1 MRKRNLSGGGTRCP
15 PLSSSVMADW
25 TASRSRFQDAEYKN
39 WLKTTLCLQLLRGGL
54 SQFLETETGIFHDK
68 LLSALSA
75 QSCQNNCQINSRGNQ
90 FIKVPNLCPVCNN
103 WIREILSHHNNN
115 KGRIY
120 WNNCTPYCWAKEK
133 WEVAKV
139 YMPNGNTKHS
149 AVNEFD
155 ISAVLNYMS
164 NCKHFTNMVK
174 NTRLKEVTNV
184 RNQMMHSATM
194 KVSTQD
200 MMTHISKVQA
210 VLKELQTRVP
220 ELKEI
225 DNEIV
230 KLQTTE
236 LNLFFEETKPELP
249 DGMQVISSVLDKQ
262 KLHDL
267 EQQILKE
274 KIEILTLRLEET
286 KDGAVNQKELCELKE
301 FLENNKDLL
310 ELLNPYMAKLDEI
323 QVKVT
328 QHDEQ
333 LDVLEVKVG
342 RLEKISDEPIFS
354 VPVVKNKNHLLEIAQ
369 EKHWPMPEFSS
380 IRHAHGYIG
389 EVTVNGKKYTGSK
402 VLPNIKAAHQEVS
415 KIALLM
421 LEENTDASSTEEEL
435 LNTSKTG
442 PSLFFVRVT
451 VHLKIK
457 CELPDIYSEEGTAE
471 NAAYEKFAK
480 MFNMETSS
488 EGKHKLTV
496 VEFCNKSGF
505 NVPNVITQEIKENK
519 FKSVLWICG
528 PFRFQNKVGCYKKK
542 EAEQDA
548 AKEALTCLTRVL
560 QWNGVCDKGNY
571 KGKLLELLAQTPQGQ
586 AMFESVDGENMCTQ
600 DTKVTVP
607 KDHVSDTS
615 QTESAQLLPNYE
627 PQQVPAVPPGF
638 FAVVCITLNK
648 IIELPETFPMEE
660 EAIHSIYRD
669 LHLKLGLECPNSDKA
684 GCSAKQKIQSFF
696 KEYVSKQPEEICV
709 SLAEKMFQ
717 CKLDI
722 SGQYKFCGKEP
733 SPKKQMAEQEA
744 ARNALFHLRGILGS
758 DGVCNDKNYKG
769 MLQVLL
775 ERQRQAKPTY
785 TSLSCD
791 GKKEEDV
798 TDKDISTNAVVPPR
812 NDEDSTASLPSISAA
827 SMEDVPASQAKV
839 KKLQTE
845 SSTSTGEGFRVS
857 VCFTLQKIIELPE
870 TFNDKEEARRA
881 IYQDLFRKL
890 DLLAPESETIG
901 YDKEQT
907 VADFLKKYSSN
918 QPAVIWKETAEKKIQ
933 CKLDISGQYRFCN
946 PYPLPKKQ
954 KAEQEA
960 AKEALTRLSAVL
972 GWNVNPNNENYK
984 GTLQTLITQ
993 QGFENPT
1000 YKPFSGDTTH
1010 ENDSQSKG
1018 SLIAA
1023 PYSSKINEESSTS
1036 TSVKRLA
1043 EDFQELQDTTRKQ
1056 QIQSSILQDLLEKYQ
1071 LIPPHVSHHLNVKK
1085 SFMCCAVIQVEKLLV
1100 KTEKGSS
1107 SHKDAKRSTYSKL
1120 GKALD
1125 IVKESEDDPVDI
1137 VSKVKSFCREKH
1149 YDCPVEEF
1157 TKKDKNFICELT
1169 CTLKFS
1175 YLGNGTDLKE
1185 AQQEASQKAL
1195 SRLAGIFEWGVLAKV
1210 TNESP
1215 LDRLTHL
1222 LQKQEQSKVTFE
1234 SGDTTHKAIL
1244 DLQFNDFSIQS
1255 KKHDSKKAAQQE
1267 ISDRLLRLLEHD
1279 SKSQHVLLQSLSN
1292 SSSSGPSARNR
1303 VQEWFAKQGL
1313 TIPHYEDTTYKH
1325 GAKLTF
1331 SANIQLMHKDAKPSW
1346 ELAEEELLRELK
1358 TCIEHIMG

>member
-1 MRKRNLSGGGTRCP
+1 MRKRNLSGGGTRCS
-15 PLSSSVMADW
+15 PLSSSVMADL
-25 TASRSRFQDAEYKN
+25 TASRGRFQDPEYKN
-39 WLKTTLCLQLLRGGL
+39 WLKTTLCLQLVRGGL
-54 SQFLETETGIFHDK
+54 SKFLETETGKFHDK

-75 QSCQNNCQINSRGNQ
+75 QSCQSNCQITSRVNLGTN
-90 FIKVPNLCPVCNN
+90 KVPILCPVCNN
-103 WIREILSHHNNN
+103 WISEILSHHNNK
-115 KGRIY
+115 KGQIY
-120 WNNCTPYCWAKEK
+120 WNNCIPYHWSKEK

-139 YMPNGNTKHS
+139 YMPKGNTKHS
-149 AVNEFD
+149 AENEFD
-155 ISAVLNYMS
+155 ISAVLTYMS
-164 NCKHFTNMVK
+164 NCKYFTNMVK
-174 NTRLKEVTNV
+174 NKRLTEVTYV

-200 MMTHISKVQA
+200 MTTHISKVQA
-210 VLKELQTRVP
+210 LLKELQTCVP

-236 LNLFFEETKPELP
+236 LNLFFEEMKPELS
-249 DGMQVISSVLDKQ
+249 DGMQVINSVLDKQ
-262 KLHDL
+262 KFHDL

-286 KDGAVNQKELCELKE
+286 KDGAVNQKELSELKE

-333 LDVLEVKVG
+333 LDVLGVKVD
-342 RLEKISDEPIFS
+342 RLEKISEEPIFS
-354 VPVVKNKNHLLEIAQ
+354 VPVLKNKNHLLELAQ
-369 EKHWPMPEFSS
+369 EKRWPMPDFSS
-380 IRHAHGYIG
+380 IRHTHGYIG
-389 EVTVNGKKYTGSK
+389 EVTVNGKKYKGLQ
-402 VLPNIKAAHQEVS
+402 VHPNKKAAHQEVS
-415 KIALLM
+415 RIAYDRLM

-435 LNTSKTG
+435 LDMSKTG

-451 VHLKIK
+451 VHLKNK
-457 CELPDIYSEEGTAE
+457 YELPDIYSEVETAE
-471 NAAYEKFAK
+471 NASYEEFAK

-496 VEFCNKSGF
+496 LEFCNKSGF
-505 NVPNVITQEIKENK
+505 NVPNVTVQEIKENK
-519 FKSVLWICG
+519 FKSLLQICG

-548 AKEALTCLTRVL
+548 AKEALMCLTRVL

-571 KGKLLELLAQTPQGQ
+571 KGKLLELLALTIEGR

-600 DTKVTVP
+600 DTKVTVS

-648 IIELPETFPMEE
+648 IIELPETFPVEE
-660 EAIHSIYRD
+660 EAIQAIYRD
-669 LHLKLGLECPNSDKA
+669 LLLKLGLECPNSDKA

-696 KEYVSKQPEEICV
+696 KEYVSKQPEEIWV
-709 SLAEKMFQ
+709 SLAEKTFQ

-722 SGQYKFCGKEP
+722 SGQYKFCSIEP
-733 SPKKQMAEQEA
+733 SSKKQMAEQEA
-744 ARNALFHLRGILGS
+744 ARKALFHLSGILGS

-785 TSLSCD
+785 QSCD

-798 TDKDISTNAVVPPR
+798 TDKGISSNAVGPPR
-812 NDEDSTASLPSISAA
+812 NDEDSTASLPSISAEA
-827 SMEDVPASQAKV
+827 SMEDISASQAKM

-845 SSTSTGEGFRVS
+845 SSTSTGEGFHVS
-857 VCFTLQKIIELPE
+857 VCFTLKKIIELPE

-901 YDKEQT
+901 YDKEQPVT
-907 VADFLKKYSSN
+907 DFLRKYSSN

-946 PYPLPKKQ
+946 PYPSPKKQ

-972 GWNVNPNNENYK
+972 GWNVNLNNENYK

-993 QGFENPT
+993 QGSENPT
-1000 YKPFSGDTTH
+1000 YKPFSGDTTN
-1010 ENDSQSKG
+1010 ENDSQG
-1018 SLIAA
+1018 SLIDA
-1023 PYSSKINEESSTS
+1023 PSSSKIHEESSTL

-1043 EDFQELQDTTRKQ
+1043 EGFQELQGTTRKQ
-1056 QIQSSILQDLLEKYQ
+1056 KIESSMLQDLLERYQ
-1071 LIPPHVSHHLNVKK
+1071 LVPPHVSHHLNVEK
-1085 SFMCCAVIQVEKLLV
+1085 SFVYCAVIQVEKLLV

-1107 SHKDAKRSTYSKL
+1107 SRKDAKRSTYSKL

-1137 VSKVKSFCREKH
+1137 VSKVKSFCREKN
-1149 YDCPVEEF
+1149 YDFPVEEF
-1157 TKKDKNFICELT
+1157 TTKDKHFICELT

-1175 YLGNGTDLKE
+1175 YLGNGTDLEE
-1185 AQQEASQKAL
+1185 AQQEASRKAL
-1195 SRLAGIFEWGVLAKV
+1195 SRLAEIFEWGVLAKV

-1222 LQKQEQSKVTFE
+1222 LQKQEQSKLTFE
-1234 SGDTTHKAIL
+1234 SGDTKHKAIL
-1244 DLQFNDFSIQS
+1244 CLDFKDFSIQS

-1292 SSSSGPSARNR
+1292 RSSSSPSSRNR

-1331 SANIQLMHKDAKPSW
+1331 SAKIQLTHKDAKPTW
-1346 ELAEEELLRELK
+1346 ELTEEELLRELK
-1358 TCIEHIMG
+1358 ACIEHIVG